1 MDSREYDSIEGKL
14 RSMKSKY
21 YSENRTNRLF
31 KNSQKL
37 ACAKDITMQLDI
49 EPLLNKTINI
59 AENTNQIHADYTIFK
74 LFANPS
80 VYAAII
86 DHIDKL
92 IVVCVKEHNS
102 FELHI
107 NMNTFTITA
116 AHRHSQLIRALCE
129 TTLQKG
135 SLSQTNLHHIYLYN
149 YPSIIQN
156 IIKLFS
162 GFVDD
167 STREKVILVKQP

>member
-1 MDSREYDSIEGKL
+1 MSSIEEKL
-14 RSMKSKY
+14 KSMKSKY
-21 YSENRTNRLF
+21 YSENGTNRLF

-37 ACAKDITMQLDI
+37 ACAKDITMQLEI
-49 EPLLNKTINI
+49 EPLLNKTIYI
-59 AENTNQIHADYTIFK
+59 AENTNHIHVDYTIFK

-80 VYAAII
+80 IYTAII
-86 DHIDKL
+86 DHIDRL
-92 IVVCVKEHNS
+92 IVVCVTKYNS
-102 FELHI
+102 SELHV
-107 NMNTFTITA
+107 NLNTFTITA
-116 AHRHSQLIRALCE
+116 AHRHSPLIRALCE
-129 TTLQKG
+129 KTLQKG
-135 SLSQTNLHHIYLYN
+135 SLYQTELHHIYLYN